1 LFSRHSACLTMENT
15 DNTTIYKE
23 TAGIRSWAEEDR
35 PREKLLLKGAHV
47 LSDAELIAILIGSG
61 VPGESAVDVSKTILK
76 STDNNLNELGKLTVR
91 DLMKFKGIGEAKA
104 ITIVAALELAK
115 RRRVAEVK
123 EKEKI
128 GGSKDVYEYFHHLA
142 DLRSE
147 EFWVMYLNRANKIIS
162 AQKIS
167 QGGITGTVADIRL
180 ILKSALDHFACGII
194 LCHNHPSGNL
204 TPSSEDKSLTQK
216 IKQAAQ
222 LLDINTLDH
231 LIISDN
237 GYFSF
242 ADEGLL

>member
-1 LFSRHSACLTMENT
+1 MENT
-15 DNTTIYKE
+15 PYKE
-23 TAGIRSWAEEDR
+23 ISGIRSWAEEDR
-35 PREKLLLKGAHV
+35 PREKLLLKGASA

-61 VPGESAVDVSKTILK
+61 VPGESAVDVAKAILK
-76 STDNNLNELGKLTVR
+76 SVDNNLNELGKLSVR
-91 DLMKFKGIGEAKA
+91 DLKKFKGIGEAKA
-104 ITIVAALELAK
+104 ISIVAALELAK

-128 GGSKDVYEYFHHLA
+128 AGSKDVYEYFHHLA

-167 QGGITGTVADIRL
+167 QGGITGTVADTRL
-180 ILKSALDHFACGII
+180 ILKSALDHFACSII

-204 TPSSEDKSLTQK
+204 MPSNEDKALTQK
-216 IKQAAQ
+216 IKQAGQ
-222 LLDINTLDH
+222 LLDISTLDH
-231 LIISDN
+231 VIVSDA

-242 ADEGLL
+242 ADEGIL

>member
-1 LFSRHSACLTMENT
+1 MESNNSNT
-15 DNTTIYKE
+15 YKE
-23 TAGIRSWAEEDR
+23 TTAIRSWAEEDR
-35 PREKLLLKGAHV
+35 PREKLLLKGSPA

-61 VPGESAVDVSKTILK
+61 IPGESAVDVAKTILK
-76 STDNNLNELGKLTVR
+76 STNNNLNELGKLSIR

-115 RRRVAEVK
+115 RRRVSEVK

-128 GGSKDVYEYFHHLA
+128 SGSKDVFEYFHHLA

-167 QGGITGTVADIRL
+167 QGGITGTVADTRL
-180 ILKSALDHFACGII
+180 ILKSALDHFACSII

-204 TPSSEDKSLTQK
+204 TPSSEDKTLTQK
-216 IKQAAQ
+216 IKQAGQ

-231 LIISDN
+231 LIISDA
-237 GYFSF
+237 GFYSF

>member
-1 LFSRHSACLTMENT
+1 VENSQPA
-15 DNTTIYKE
+15 YKE
-23 TAGIRSWAEEDR
+23 ITGIRSWAEEDR
-35 PREKLLLKGAHV
+35 PREKLLLKGGTA

-61 VPGESAVDVSKTILK
+61 TPGESAVDVAKAILK
-76 STDNNLNELGKLTVR
+76 TTGNNLNELGKLSVK

-115 RRRVAEVK
+115 RRRTAEVK

-128 GGSKDVYEYFHHLA
+128 TGSKDVYEYFHHLA

-167 QGGITGTVADIRL
+167 QGGITGTVADTRI
-180 ILKSALDHFACGII
+180 IFKSALDHFACGVI

-204 TPSSEDKSLTQK
+204 TPSEEDKSLTK
-216 IKQAAQ
+216 KVKQAGQ
-222 LLDINTLDH
+222 LLDISTLDH
-231 LIISDN
+231 LIISDA

>member
-1 LFSRHSACLTMENT
+1 METNDDT
-15 DNTTIYKE
+15 LYKE
-23 TAGIRSWAEEDR
+23 SSGIRSWAEEDR
-35 PREKLLLKGAHV
+35 PREKLLLKGSPA

-61 VPGESAVDVSKTILK
+61 VPGESAVDVAKAILK
-76 STDNNLNELGKLTVR
+76 STSNNLNELGKLSVK

-104 ITIVAALELAK
+104 ITIVAALELSK

-128 GGSKDVYEYFHHLA
+128 AGSKDVFEYFHHLA
-142 DLRSE
+142 DLRNE
-147 EFWVMYLNRANKIIS
+147 EFWVMYLNRANKIIT

-167 QGGITGTVADIRL
+167 LGGITGTVADTRI
-180 ILKSALDHFACGII
+180 IFKNALDHFACGII

-204 TPSSEDKSLTQK
+204 TPSEEDKSLTKK
-216 IKQAAQ
+216 IKQAGQ

-231 LIISDN
+231 LIISDA
-237 GYFSF
+237 GYYSF

>member
-1 LFSRHSACLTMENT
+1 MENS
-15 DNTTIYKE
+15 NILYKE
-23 TAGIRSWAEEDR
+23 VSGIRSWAEEDR
-35 PREKLLLKGAHV
+35 PREKLLLKGGAA

-61 VPGESAVDVSKTILK
+61 IPGESAVDVAKAILK
-76 STDNNLNELGKLTVR
+76 SAANNLNELGKLSVK

-104 ITIVAALELAK
+104 ITIVAALELSK
-115 RRRVAEVK
+115 RRRIAEVK

-128 GGSKDVYEYFHHLA
+128 TGSKDVYEYFHHLA

-162 AQKIS
+162 ANKIS
-167 QGGITGTVADIRL
+167 QGGITGTVADTRL
-180 ILKSALDHFACGII
+180 IFKNALDHFACSII

-204 TPSSEDKSLTQK
+204 SPSEEDKSLTRK
-216 IKQAAQ
+216 VKQAGQ
-222 LLDINTLDH
+222 LLDIGTLDH
-231 LIISDN
+231 LIISDT

>member
-1 LFSRHSACLTMENT
+1 MQNNEN
-15 DNTTIYKE
+15 IVYKE
-23 TAGIRSWAEEDR
+23 SAGIRSWAEEDR
-35 PREKLLLKGAHV
+35 PREKLLLKGGAA

-61 VPGESAVDVSKTILK
+61 VPGESAVDVAKAILK
-76 STDNNLNELGKLTVR
+76 SVSNNLNELGKLSVK

-104 ITIVAALELAK
+104 ITIVAALELSK
-115 RRRVAEVK
+115 RRRVSEVK

-142 DLRSE
+142 DLRNE

-162 AQKIS
+162 SQRIS
-167 QGGITGTVADIRL
+167 LGGITGTVADTRI
-180 ILKSALDHFACGII
+180 IFKNALDHFACGII

-204 TPSSEDKSLTQK
+204 EPSEEDKNLTKK
-216 IKQAAQ
+216 IKQAGL

-231 LIISDN
+231 LIISDA
-237 GYFSF
+237 GYYSF